1 MDNFNI
7 PALIEEAQLLID
19 QSEHALTVVR
29 KVADKDMQKQLKLN
43 IKMLRKMIA
52 KANPEKMGIAE
63 ATDLKHAV
71 LMFKSSC
78 AGICH
83 MAEDVENWN

>member
-1 MDNFNI
+1 MDNINI
-7 PALIEEAQLLID
+7 PALIEEAQLLIA
-19 QSEHALTVVR
+19 QSEQALTVVR

-52 KANPEKMGIAE
+52 RAKPEKMGLAE

-83 MAEDVENWN
+83 MAENAKDWV